1 MTVNRKVTV
10 NVRRVG
16 AVIATVA
23 AIFAVSALAQTA
35 KDVKGATPLV
45 AIPNEPPPKL
55 IVDPPIPEQLALG
68 RVFIQ
73 YRTENLRLLPVFG
86 NSALTVSPRIG
97 HLHYYVD
104 GQSSCTCTTSAVRSE
119 CDRCAPAQAGIG
131 GRDAQADPRVQQSG
145 GVHHSS
151 SQIAA
156 HDKGNFLRR

>member
-45 AIPNEPPPKL
+45 SIPNEPPPKL

-104 GQSSCTCTTSAVRSE
+104 GQSWPIVDTSGETVVLVGLPPGAHQLKLELADATHKPIPE
-119 CDRCAPAQAGIG
+119 CNKVVEFIIP
-131 GRDAQADPRVQQSG
+131 PR
-145 GVHHSS
+145 
-151 SQIAA
+151 
-156 HDKGNFLRR
+156 K